1 MTLSG
6 CQLSANQETRMN
18 ESYPEYI
25 SLSQIPCKAIQLEMT
40 LTTMDRTEGARDQ
53 L

>member
-6 CQLSANQETRMN
+6 CQLSANQMTQMN

-25 SLSQIPCKAIQLEMT
+25 SLTQILHSNSAQNDIENN
-40 LTTMDRTEGARDQ
+40 G
-53 L
+53 